1 VKDRR
6 PLYLTRARPGARP
19 QTTPTNPHTQLT
31 QNAPTELQERLFAY
45 AAALPGVSVGPS
57 GVSVAGARAFHLPI
71 SAREERDAFM
81 VGREFA
87 HLHPPHDGSLHLVL
101 PPTDVDEVIE
111 NGWAERHPLAGRF
124 GMPENIVMVYG
135 PRDEDELH
143 VVEELVLASHAFA
156 GGLEGQRP

>member
-1 VKDRR
+1 MHAVSSILPTSRLRTGNQCCHDR
-6 PLYLTRARPGARP
+6 
-19 QTTPTNPHTQLT
+19 
-31 QNAPTELQERLFAY
+31 APAELQERLFAY

-57 GVSVAGARAFHLPI
+57 GVSVPDARAFHLPM

-81 VGREFA
+81 VGHEFA

-101 PPTDVDEVIE
+101 PPTEIDEVIE

-124 GMPENIVMVYG
+124 GTPENIVMVYG

-143 VVEELVLASHAFA
+143 VIEELVRASHAFA
-156 GGLEGQRP
+156 GD